1 MKHYRGFLLDA
12 DNTLLDYDRAE
23 HEALEE
29 TLEEAAPLVP
39 RDEARA
45 AYREINNGWWKR
57 YEEGTVTAAALKVGR
72 FADLLAKLR
81 ISGDAAAVARGYLAR
96 LGSKA
101 YPLPHADAVLRELS
115 RGAALALVTNGLT
128 DVQRGRVQ
136 RSGWASCFTAVIIS
150 EELGVAKP
158 DRRFFQAALD
168 ALGLP
173 PEELLCVGDN
183 PVSDVGGALAAGIDA
198 CWYSPAGAP
207 WPGPAAPPT
216 LVIRDLRELLN
227 VRRPVFPGR

>member
-1 MKHYRGFLLDA
+1 MKRYRGFLLDA

-23 HEALEE
+23 SEALEE
-29 TLEEAAPLVP
+29 TLDEAAPRAP
-39 RDEARA
+39 REQARA
-45 AYREINNGWWKR
+45 VYREINAGWWRR
-57 YEEGTVTAAALKVGR
+57 YEQGAVTAAALKVGR
-72 FADLLAKLR
+72 FADLMAALHLG
-81 ISGDAAAVARGYLAR
+81 GDPAAVARGYLLR

-101 YPLPHADAVLRELS
+101 YPLPHADHVVRTLC
-115 RGAALALVTNGLT
+115 RGARLALVTNGLT
-128 DVQRGRVQ
+128 DVQKGRLE

-158 DRRFFQAALD
+158 DPAFFRAALD
-168 ALGLP
+168 ALHMP

-207 WPGPAAPPT
+207 WPGTAAPPT
-216 LVIRDLRELLN
+216 LVIRDLRELLELCA
-227 VRRPVFPGR
+227 